1 MAGQNTPT
9 NTQPG
14 AVKSNKPIKPSGS
27 PRRAPSTT
35 PNTSAS
41 ARATTPPKA
50 PAAPKAPAP
59 PQPPAVRPGGPSNAA
74 AAGTAEISLVLP
86 KLPTGSSA
94 TEPPP
99 DFITA
104 AAKAVALSFGST
116 HYAIVGGAACLLL
129 GSTRQTTDIDAVVAK
144 GETKTARDKLAAQK
158 THFSVDPKTR
168 HTNYLS
174 KPAVEIE
181 ILTPPLLFKENFDKD
196 TPTVTV
202 AGGIKIL
209 KPTLIL
215 NAKCGSILG
224 RANEAKKLTDSRD
237 IKYLL
242 TWCAANKMWPTAKE
256 CPKVNKEFVEWF
268 DSTYGGKELFKHA
281 GWDETNGKL
290 IFKHRSPNLFRRHVL
305 IFASNSRLLDPLEG
319 ASSCSPAPSVVHYV
333 EELWNL
339 RGCEPT

>member
-14 AVKSNKPIKPSGS
+14 AVKSNKPIKPSES
-27 PRRAPSTT
+27 PPRAPTT
-35 PNTSAS
+35 PNTPAS
-41 ARATTPPKA
+41 AMATTPPKA

-59 PQPPAVRPGGPSNAA
+59 PQPPAVKTGGPSNAA
-74 AAGTAEISLVLP
+74 ATGTPEKPPSLPNLP
-86 KLPTGSSA
+86 NESSA

-99 DFITA
+99 NFISA

-129 GSTRQTTDIDAVVAK
+129 GSTRQTTDIDAVVIK
-144 GETKTARDKLAAQK
+144 GETKTARDKLCAQK

-215 NAKCGSILG
+215 NAKCGSVLG
-224 RANEAKKLTDSRD
+224 RANDAKKLTDSRD

-242 TWCAANKMWPTAKE
+242 AWCAGHQMWPTANE
-256 CPKVNKEFVEWF
+256 CPKIIKAFVEWF
-268 DSTYGGKELFKHA
+268 VPIYGGKELFKNA

-290 IFKHRSPNLFRRHVL
+290 IFRHPL
-305 IFASNSRLLDPLEG
+305 ICFDVM
-319 ASSCSPAPSVVHYV
+319 C
-333 EELWNL
+333 
-339 RGCEPT
+339 